1 MYKDGWM
8 GEKEVNSIFRL
19 PRLPKEV
26 MLQLSDELSQ
36 VELPCLVGEH
46 LIDQFWEDLR
56 SQRYDDNS
64 SNGSTVNT
72 PANSKQSS
80 TVIQPDSS
88 RQSDI
93 HETSAE
99 DQEEE
104 SEDDNEM
111 YQSFNRT
118 INQSDNSET
127 SSPEH
132 SFNLD
137 GIAQDLITNI

>member
-1 MYKDGWM
+1 
-8 GEKEVNSIFRL
+8 
-19 PRLPKEV
+19 
-26 MLQLSDELSQ
+26 MLQPSDGNASPGRVAE
-36 VELPCLVGEH
+36 EH
-46 LIDQFWEDLR
+46 LMDEFCEDLTNLR
-56 SQRYDDNS
+56 SQRHDDNS

-99 DQEEE
+99 VQEEE

-111 YQSFNRT
+111 YQSFN
-118 INQSDNSET
+118 
-127 SSPEH
+127 
-132 SFNLD
+132 
-137 GIAQDLITNI
+137 